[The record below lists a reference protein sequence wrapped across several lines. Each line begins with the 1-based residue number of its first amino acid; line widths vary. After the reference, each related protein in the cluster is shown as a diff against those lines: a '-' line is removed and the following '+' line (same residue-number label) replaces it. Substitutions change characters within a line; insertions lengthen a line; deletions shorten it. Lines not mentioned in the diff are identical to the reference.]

1 MTNNVS
7 WFLYSGVI
15 SLGYSIYALANYYT
29 LTGIQLIEPNIAKT
43 KISNNEIKLIIDIR
57 TKMEWN
63 IGHYP
68 NAVHIPLGT
77 LNKNSISKEY
87 KDEGI
92 LIYCNSGQRAR
103 IAAEKLKKYGFNKVY
118 YIPGTY
124 KTII

>member
-103 IAAEKLKKYGFNKVY
+103 VAAEKLKKYGFNKVY

-124 KTII
+124 KSII

>member
-15 SLGYSIYALANYYT
+15 SLGYSIYAFANYYT

-63 IGHYP
+63 IGHYL

-77 LNKNSISKEY
+77 LNTNSISKEY
-87 KDEGI
+87 KNEGI

-103 IAAEKLKKYGFNKVY
+103 VAAEKLKKYGFSKVY

>member
-7 WFLYSGVI
+7 WFLYSGII

-29 LTGIQLIEPNIAKT
+29 LTGVQLIEPNVAKN
-43 KISNNEIKLIIDIR
+43 KILNNEIKLIIDIR
-57 TKMEWN
+57 TKMEWD

-68 NAVHIPLGT
+68 NAVHIPLGK
-77 LNKNSISKEY
+77 LNKNSLSKEY
-87 KDEGI
+87 KNEGI

-103 IAAEKLKKYGFNKVY
+103 VAAEKLKQYGFNKVY